1 MEDSEISNGFLH
13 QNPTN
18 DASNNNP
25 PILKRKRNL
34 PGNPGKLVLSC
45 HIISFHLHLVF
56 FFSFPTFFL
65 FDRNNVLKTGLN
77 IKSVRLLRHGS
88 FV

>member
-18 DASNNNP
+18 DASNKNP

-34 PGNPGKLVLSC
+34 PGNPGKLTFSC
-45 HIISFHLHLVF
+45 HIISFHLPFVF
-56 FFSFPTFFL
+56 FFFFYP
-65 FDRNNVLKTGLN
+65 F
-77 IKSVRLLRHGS
+77 SLRS
-88 FV
+88 